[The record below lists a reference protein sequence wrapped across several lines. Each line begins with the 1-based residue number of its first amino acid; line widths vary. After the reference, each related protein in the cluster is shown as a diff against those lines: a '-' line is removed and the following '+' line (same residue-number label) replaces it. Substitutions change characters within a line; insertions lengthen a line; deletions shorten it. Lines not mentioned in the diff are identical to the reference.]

1 MQGITPTKMGP
12 TPIRTKCYYDI
23 LSYMGF
29 EKHPSHMQNSL
40 DSQIECELS
49 SFTGKGQKKKK
60 KEQTGGEPGLIQPQT
75 INCLCKIFDNRSS
88 PLAYF

>member
-49 SFTGKGQKKKK
+49 SFTGKGKKKK
-60 KEQTGGEPGLIQPQT
+60 KRTNWWRP
-75 INCLCKIFDNRSS
+75 RSNPS
-88 PLAYF
+88 PDHQLFVQNL